1 MDVEVTQGVSVC
13 FVSYRE
19 TVRWVQCSMLISWGA
34 VVQGRK
40 YLDYD
45 LEALHVFL
53 NQQQQQQSH
62 RVVVAF
68 QDSEAFESG
77 LLADLITL
85 FQYVCAGLGGRG
97 GETLS

>member
-1 MDVEVTQGVSVC
+1 M
-13 FVSYRE
+13 
-19 TVRWVQCSMLISWGA
+19 
-34 VVQGRK
+34 VQGRK

-53 NQQQQQQSH
+53 SQQQSR

-77 LLADLITL
+77 LLTDLIAL
-85 FQYVCAGLGGRG
+85 FQYVSLAVWVR
-97 GETLS
+97 SDRAAS

>member
-1 MDVEVTQGVSVC
+1 M
-13 FVSYRE
+13 
-19 TVRWVQCSMLISWGA
+19 MA
-34 VVQGRK
+34 QGRK

-53 NQQQQQQSH
+53 NQQQSR

-77 LLADLITL
+77 LLTDLIAL
-85 FQYVCAGLGGRG
+85 FQYVSSAVWARG
-97 GETLS
+97 DGAAS

>member
-1 MDVEVTQGVSVC
+1 M
-13 FVSYRE
+13 
-19 TVRWVQCSMLISWGA
+19 M
-34 VVQGRK
+34 VQGRK

-53 NQQQQQQSH
+53 SQQQQQQQSH

-77 LLADLITL
+77 LLTDLIAL
-85 FQYVCAGLGGRG
+85 FQYVSSAVWAGRG
-97 GETLS
+97 VIRQQADCWQFLAWPDPV